1 MPPIGY
7 ESPRALST
15 EESHADHAIPDGMQ
29 RRIDGIVKRDCRLKR
44 RWVEASQEKE
54 EDVARSAG
62 APTARHSTRFQI
74 AFPGRVECQAR
85 QDEALREILSDSRAI
100 YIPQRGMQDVSG

>member
-1 MPPIGY
+1 
-7 ESPRALST
+7 
-15 EESHADHAIPDGMQ
+15 
-29 RRIDGIVKRDCRLKR
+29 
-44 RWVEASQEKE
+44 VEASQEKE